1 MPSTSNQASSRK
13 SAVRRLAGDW
23 LPPKVLRGIR
33 RVRAARRTDRA
44 QAGAAAPAAGTRAL
58 SETRG
63 ETTRRANNDP
73 RWVRL
78 TERTLAG
85 LETCD
90 PAYRPTNFWTPGVQ
104 RLLKEMDVLGVDAF
118 KTWPEAFFWFYPVYG
133 KRVPTPVLHRMAR
146 LAESNGSEGTGR
158 WVRPLLQSVP
168 EARRDYDVARMAWNH
183 VNWPIDLESFGE
195 SEAGKPTQTFRLS
208 EGSDGPW
215 LTKPYLNYLLCLAG
229 LSRHVSEPPHSFL
242 ELGGGFGVLG
252 EILMSRDPDARYVNC
267 DIPPLLTV
275 ASYYLTE
282 LFGHERVLTFDDRVG
297 DDGPIE
303 VPRSACLPNWRVGD
317 LVGDFDVFV
326 NSFSFQEMEPPI
338 VEMYADRV
346 AHLGVR
352 YVVSLNSRRGKPVA
366 VGDKVGVRQQ
376 VVSSM
381 IVEMFERR
389 GYELCSTYNQPLLV
403 SQGELAVLRKRP

>member
-118 KTWPEAFFWFYPVYG
+118 KTWPLCCSCSVRREKEVDRGNVRRSCRA
-133 KRVPTPVLHRMAR
+133 AR
-146 LAESNGSEGTGR
+146 
-158 WVRPLLQSVP
+158 
-168 EARRDYDVARMAWNH
+168 
-183 VNWPIDLESFGE
+183 
-195 SEAGKPTQTFRLS
+195 
-208 EGSDGPW
+208 
-215 LTKPYLNYLLCLAG
+215 
-229 LSRHVSEPPHSFL
+229 
-242 ELGGGFGVLG
+242 
-252 EILMSRDPDARYVNC
+252 
-267 DIPPLLTV
+267 
-275 ASYYLTE
+275 
-282 LFGHERVLTFDDRVG
+282 
-297 DDGPIE
+297 
-303 VPRSACLPNWRVGD
+303 
-317 LVGDFDVFV
+317 
-326 NSFSFQEMEPPI
+326 
-338 VEMYADRV
+338 
-346 AHLGVR
+346 
-352 YVVSLNSRRGKPVA
+352 
-366 VGDKVGVRQQ
+366 
-376 VVSSM
+376 
-381 IVEMFERR
+381 
-389 GYELCSTYNQPLLV
+389 
-403 SQGELAVLRKRP
+403 